1 MACSTVSHAKKHC
14 IWDALSICWPF
25 GADRCGGRRARWNS
39 GPSIPGEGCNYWRSA
54 IAAVRQAIQKAYIG
68 PVARAIDGAGA

>member
-14 IWDALSICWPF
+14 IWVTLSISWPF
-25 GADRCGGRRARWNS
+25 GADRCVGRHARRNS

-54 IAAVRQAIQKAYIG
+54 IAAVRQATQQEYLG
-68 PVARAIDGAGA
+68 PVAPAIDGAGA